1 MQLVCLI
8 VKLLKGLS
16 VEHTHKEVQAVVVA
30 VGNDAEDGLLTL
42 SKFAEFQG
50 ITTGNVLD
58 LRQGERGKADSGT
71 Y

>member
-30 VGNDAEDGLLTL
+30 VRDNAEDSLLAL
-42 SKFAEFQG
+42 AQLAKLQIVRIGYLLYFPESE
-50 ITTGNVLD
+50 
-58 LRQGERGKADSGT
+58 
-71 Y
+71 